1 MKFVIA
7 VAVSAVALTIAAS
20 ASGSTASQR
29 EYKRGYADCAAG
41 KWDDNQHG
49 ESYKKGCRAAED
61 KRDAA
66 GGGAASAP
74 AISSESGPTA
84 PVDPVTARMTE
95 ACAKRAA
102 KTYKTDIMNVSTK
115 YKEVRTDGTHAVDGT
130 FTNGDKVKTFECVFG
145 KNAKTITKF
154 KKQ

>member
-20 ASGSTASQR
+20 ASASTASQR

-66 GGGAASAP
+66 GGAAPAAEGSAAAPSAP
-74 AISSESGPTA
+74 HKLTKSDQACIRAVKKQTRNSKVAYISSETSQANDSVIVGVGPQRAQWRCLVSGGK
-84 PVDPVTARMTE
+84 VSDVQSMTDE
-95 ACAKRAA
+95 
-102 KTYKTDIMNVSTK
+102 
-115 YKEVRTDGTHAVDGT
+115 
-130 FTNGDKVKTFECVFG
+130 G
-145 KNAKTITKF
+145 KL
-154 KKQ
+154 